1 MSFELPFMLVAV
13 FLSVALGI
21 GALLSF
27 ALTWTTAEQREIR
40 RLSERGD
47 GVLAQLNLA
56 EVPGPMD
63 PQNPERLF
71 AALWDFRFRAM
82 LPPFFGSRTDAAY
95 RCGIVPSTAPRRSCL
110 SSLAAW
116 PSSRL
121 AFRAGILPCWVR
133 RSGSFFPASGWAG
146 RSSFGKNRFEMVCQT
161 LSIS

>member
-56 EVPGPMD
+56 EVPSPG
-63 PQNPERLF
+63 
-71 AALWDFRFRAM
+71 
-82 LPPFFGSRTDAAY
+82 
-95 RCGIVPSTAPRRSCL
+95 V
-110 SSLAAW
+110 
-116 PSSRL
+116 
-121 AFRAGILPCWVR
+121 
-133 RSGSFFPASGWAG
+133 
-146 RSSFGKNRFEMVCQT
+146 
-161 LSIS
+161 